1 MNEIAIASV
10 PVQEWEAPYPS
21 PQALQKGCIFPQLH
35 MPFFVEEQM
44 MQEAVTQAA
53 PVDECEARL
62 LEIQQV
68 TFFLID
74 LQLFLDTH
82 PDHAEAKQLKRQ
94 YQQARK
100 ELLAKFAL
108 DFYPLTTDCQGE
120 QTEEVIPWGGGREH
134 VAV

>member
-44 MQEAVTQAA
+44 MQEEITQAS

-82 PDHAEAKQLKRQ
+82 PDHTEAKQLKGQ

-100 ELLAKFAL
+100 ELLVKFAL